1 VPVCEENG
9 LAANGVANFAKVE
22 GNTMIED
29 DAPEKLKHFSAH
41 VAMLPQSSMAHG
53 FALCG
58 QQSSISSIVDMSVGA
73 GDLGFTPALPAAGS
87 IATDRAI
94 RSARMVRPM
103 RMDQAWTK
111 IAAFPVL
118 GSSDDFARY
127 LTQVVRGQCVSS

>member
-9 LAANGVANFAKVE
+9 LLANGVAIFAKVD

-29 DAPEKLKHFSAH
+29 DAPEKPKHFSAH

-58 QQSSISSIVDMSVGA
+58 QQSCISSIMDTSVGSV
-73 GDLGFTPALPAAGS
+73 DLELTPALPAAGS
-87 IATDRAI
+87 VATDRAM

-103 RMDQAWTK
+103 RMDQVRAHK
-111 IAAFPVL
+111 IAASSVAR
-118 GSSDDFARY
+118 SSDDFAS
-127 LTQVVRGQCVSS
+127 QAASP

>member
-9 LAANGVANFAKVE
+9 LLANGVAIFAKVD

-41 VAMLPQSSMAHG
+41 VAMLPQSSICAHG

-58 QQSSISSIVDMSVGA
+58 QQSCISSIMDTSVGSV
-73 GDLGFTPALPAAGS
+73 DLELTPALPAAGS
-87 IATDRAI
+87 VATDRAI

-103 RMDQAWTK
+103 RMDQVRVHK
-111 IAAFPVL
+111 IAASSVAW
-118 GSSDDFARY
+118 SSDDFAS
-127 LTQVVRGQCVSS
+127 QAASP

>member
-1 VPVCEENG
+1 MPVCEENG
-9 LAANGVANFAKVE
+9 SPSNGVANFAKVK
-22 GNTMIED
+22 GNMMVED

-58 QQSSISSIVDMSVGA
+58 QQSCISSIMDTSVGA
-73 GDLGFTPALPAAGS
+73 GDLELTPVVPAAGI

-103 RMDQAWTK
+103 LMGSGLDENSS
-111 IAAFPVL
+111 FPGPGVK
-118 GSSDDFARY
+118 
-127 LTQVVRGQCVSS
+127 